1 LSIAQSTL
9 PSFIDEPT
17 QAVQAGLAI
26 GLEPASHRPRNNS
39 QETSH
44 FLLRT
49 SVIQTQQ
56 SGQTAKDSLVGLLI
70 ATFLDLLPLRTTQAE
85 HFLVLGHRA
94 RLILVTLVNLLIDE
108 RKNAI
113 IIVVVQDQVISNQ
126 RRHILTNVEQAS

>member
-1 LSIAQSTL
+1 MRGGT
-9 PSFIDEPT
+9 D
-17 QAVQAGLAI
+17 
-26 GLEPASHRPRNNS
+26 
-39 QETSH
+39 
-44 FLLRT
+44 
-49 SVIQTQQ
+49 
-56 SGQTAKDSLVGLLI
+56 
-70 ATFLDLLPLRTTQAE
+70 AE